1 MTKLAAAEVA
11 ALDPYKF
18 MAIIGK
24 TVIHPGGRA
33 STQALL
39 ARARITAA
47 SQVLDVGC
55 GVATTAIEIARR
67 FGAHVTALDI
77 APLMLER
84 AEANV
89 RAASMTGQVTVQ
101 PGDICA
107 LPFND
112 DRFDVVI
119 AEAVTMFADRRRA
132 ASELARVCA
141 PGGQVLATEFCW
153 RTPPPAQARQV
164 FLGQVCPGMAFGTA
178 DDWAEIYSSAGL
190 VSVETQ
196 TGPFE
201 MMTPRGF
208 VADEG
213 PARSLAIMARVAARP
228 ANMRKMAWLMP
239 RMAKAVPYLGY
250 ILVAGQKPQ

>member
-1 MTKLAAAEVA
+1 
-11 ALDPYKF
+11 
-18 MAIIGK
+18 MATSGK
-24 TVIHPGGRA
+24 RVIHPGGRA

-39 ARARITAA
+39 ARARITAT

-55 GVATTAIEIARR
+55 GVATAAVEIGRR
-67 FGAHVTALDI
+67 FGAQVTTVDI

-89 RAASMTGQVTVQ
+89 RAASMTGQVTVR

-107 LPFND
+107 LPFAGD
-112 DRFDVVI
+112 CFGVVI
-119 AEAVTMFADRRRA
+119 AEAVTMFADRPRA

-153 RTPPPAQARQV
+153 RTPPPPEARQV
-164 FLGQVCPGMAFGTA
+164 FLGQVCPGMVFDTI
-178 DDWAEIYSSAGL
+178 DDWVQIYSTAGL
-190 VSVETQ
+190 TNVQTQ

-208 VADEG
+208 LADEG
-213 PARSLAIMARVAARP
+213 PAHSLAIMTRVATRP
-228 ANMRKMAWLMP
+228 ANVRKMAWLMP
-239 RMAKAVPYLGY
+239 RMAKAVPISAMSLWPARNPGDYPGT
-250 ILVAGQKPQ
+250 AQRPDRDEAN